1 MLTDAQIAPESV
13 PGPVCASHLE
23 VALAIASGV
32 ADVGVGV
39 RAAAQ
44 ALDLEF
50 IPLVWEQYDVVL
62 PGDSV
67 SAAAPLITALRTPA
81 VRSSI
86 EQLGGYVTEH
96 AGEIETLTEERS
108 LTS

>member
-1 MLTDAQIAPESV
+1 VSSKTGQL
-13 PGPVCASHLE
+13 H
-23 VALAIASGV
+23 
-32 ADVGVGV
+32 
-39 RAAAQ
+39 
-44 ALDLEF
+44 
-50 IPLVWEQYDVVL
+50 

-67 SAAAPLITALRTPA
+67 SAVAPLVTALRTPA

-108 LTS
+108 LTG